1 MGKRSP
7 KTEKIKAALAKGTSV
22 SQVAAKYD
30 VTTAYVYALRRRMDS
45 AVPTPSPAMSEQRA
59 AATQA
64 LMEGFSK
71 TEILQIQE
79 QVRANKD
86 QLELVAPTLIPPTFW
101 EKVRAFFRS
110 A

>member
-1 MGKRSP
+1 
-7 KTEKIKAALAKGTSV
+7 
-22 SQVAAKYD
+22 
-30 VTTAYVYALRRRMDS
+30 
-45 AVPTPSPAMSEQRA
+45 
-59 AATQA
+59 
-64 LMEGFSK
+64 MEGFSK

>member
-45 AVPTPSPAMSEQRA
+45 AVPTPSPALTLA
-59 AATQA
+59 P
-64 LMEGFSK
+64 
-71 TEILQIQE
+71 EILQVQE
-79 QVRANKD
+79 QVQANKA
-86 QLELVAPTLIPPTFW
+86 QLELPVPVPPKTVW
-101 EKVRAFFRS
+101 HRVRAFFRS